1 MPDSSDMIIF
11 WAVVLG
17 RLLLPLLIP
26 LWPLPGVLICLVL
39 DGVDQTIFQQFTS
52 LPLEGY
58 QGYDKSLDIY
68 YLTVA
73 YIATFRNWA
82 NLDAFNVS
90 RFLYYYRLVGV
101 ALFEALQIRW
111 LLLVFPNTFEY
122 FFIYYEAVRTRWNPA
137 RFSKRYWIIAA
148 ALIWIFIKLP
158 QEYWIHVAQLD
169 TTDLIK
175 SKIFGVATTATWME
189 AIANRPMVLV
199 VAGIALVAIAALIW
213 WLWKRLPAPDHAF
226 RLEADPLPE
235 YADELNERLAIGS
248 KGGWFGAGLLEKI
261 ILIGFVSVIFSHVLG
276 IYTSTLVFLI
286 ELAVVVAANALFSQM
301 LIKRRV
307 GWESAAV
314 HFVAMLGINSV
325 LAIALIWFTRFTGS
339 DVNTANVVFYL
350 LLVTLIVTLYDRYRP
365 IYTAR
370 VEHAAA

>member
-1 MPDSSDMIIF
+1 MSHSSDMIIF

-26 LWPLPGVLICLVL
+26 RWPLPGIIACLVL
-39 DGVDQTIFQQFTS
+39 DGVDQTIFQQFTN
-52 LPLEGY
+52 LPLDGY

-73 YIATFRNWA
+73 YIATLRNWA
-82 NLDAFNVS
+82 DLDAFNIS

-148 ALIWIFIKLP
+148 ALIWIVIKLP

-175 SKIFGVATTATWME
+175 SKIFGVAITAPWTE
-189 AIANRPMVLV
+189 AFANRPLVLV
-199 VAGIALVAIAALIW
+199 IAGIALVFIALLLRQLA
-213 WLWKRLPAPDHAF
+213 KRLPSPDHAF
-226 RLEADPLPE
+226 TLEADPLPE
-235 YADELNERLAIGS
+235 YADELNERLAISARSGI
-248 KGGWFGAGLLEKI
+248 FGAGLWEKI
-261 ILIGFVSVIFSHVLG
+261 VLIGFVSAIFASVLSLN
-276 IYTSTLVFLI
+276 TSVLVLLVEI
-286 ELAVVVAANALFSQM
+286 GVVVAANAFIGQW
-301 LIKRRV
+301 LIRRNV
-307 GWESAAV
+307 GWDSPWI
-314 HFVAMLGINSV
+314 HFLAMLGVNAL
-325 LAIALIWFTRFTGS
+325 LALGLIWFVRFTGGP
-339 DVNTANVVFYL
+339 VNTSNVLFFL
-350 LLVTLIVTLYDRYRP
+350 FLITLIVTLYDRYRP
-365 IYTAR
+365 VYTAR